1 MRSQLATVI
10 IESMALHEL
19 HPFISSEIKKL
30 PRKGGVYFL
39 FQIETPIHAD
49 GAVNLRRALLH
60 AKSEF
65 PQASHFAAEVL
76 DTGAAATNQRRGAQR
91 AERHLVKGVGFV
103 GSGDSP

>member
-65 PQASHFAAEVL
+65 PQASHFSVEVL
-76 DTGAAATNQRRGAQR
+76 DTGAAAMNQRVRTLR
-91 AERHLVKGVGFV
+91 DELHLVRAVGFV
-103 GSGDSP
+103 GSRR